1 MLRKATGTAA
11 ALIAWKWPEAA
22 VGGFLLWLYWEP
34 LNRLA
39 IGVWDDWMCAR
50 TEKALR
56 EDPNAEVE
64 GFYVLMLS
72 RRRRRERERQERF
85 RQRWRSRLGS
95 PRRALATLLIFLDKC
110 WWDTVGSVSD
120 KLAGDGLGEE
130 RWG

>member
-95 PRRALATLLIFLDKC
+95 PRRALATLLIFLDRQ
-110 WWDTVGSVSD
+110 WWDMVESISG
-120 KLAGDGLGEE
+120 KLAGDRLGEE